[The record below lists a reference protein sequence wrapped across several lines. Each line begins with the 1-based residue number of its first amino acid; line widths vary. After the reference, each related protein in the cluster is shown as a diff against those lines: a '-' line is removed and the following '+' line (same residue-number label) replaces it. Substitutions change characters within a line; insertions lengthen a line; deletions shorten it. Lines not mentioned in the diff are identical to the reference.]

1 MTDERKALEPTQADR
16 EAANKLLIGQKVGG
30 GDGQTYVLRTPGHV
44 ETVQAF
50 AAHRQATEQAII
62 AWLND
67 MKREDTNWPQ
77 VIARMI
83 EEGEHHA
90 G

>member
-1 MTDERKALEPTQADR
+1 MVEPTQADR
-16 EAANKLLIGQKVGG
+16 EAAASILW
-30 GDGQTYVLRTPGHV
+30 V
-44 ETVQAF
+44 ETLIDDQDAIVQAF
-50 AAHRQATEQAII
+50 ARHRQATEQAII

-83 EEGEHHA
+83 EEGQHR

>member
-1 MTDERKALEPTQADR
+1 MLEPTQADR
-16 EAANKLLIGQKVGG
+16 EAAASILW
-30 GDGQTYVLRTPGHV
+30 V
-44 ETVQAF
+44 ETLIDDQDAIAAAF
-50 AAHRQATEQAII
+50 AHHRQATEQAII

-67 MKREDTNWPQ
+67 MKRDDTNWPQ

-83 EEGEHHA
+83 EEGQHR

>member
-1 MTDERKALEPTQADR
+1 MLEPTQADR
-16 EAANKLLIGQKVGG
+16 EAAASILW
-30 GDGQTYVLRTPGHV
+30 V
-44 ETVQAF
+44 ETLIDDQDAIAAAF

-67 MKREDTNWPQ
+67 MQRDDTNWPQ

-83 EEGEHHA
+83 AEGQHR

>member
-1 MTDERKALEPTQADR
+1 MLEPTQADR
-16 EAANKLLIGQKVGG
+16 EAAASILW
-30 GDGQTYVLRTPGHV
+30 V
-44 ETVQAF
+44 ETLIDDQDAIVQAF
-50 AAHRQATEQAII
+50 AHHRQATEQAII

-67 MKREDTNWPQ
+67 MKHDDTNWPQ

-83 EEGEHHA
+83 AEGEHHA

>member
-1 MTDERKALEPTQADR
+1 MMVEPTQADR
-16 EAANKLLIGQKVGG
+16 EAAASILW
-30 GDGQTYVLRTPGHV
+30 V
-44 ETVQAF
+44 ETLIDDQDAIVQAF
-50 AAHRQATEQAII
+50 ARHRQATEQAII

-83 EEGEHHA
+83 EEGQHR